1 MNEDTT
7 QPPEKPTRPWKD
19 ILLYGLARLLLFVV
33 LTVVIAYGAYLVGAP
48 MPLMISALLAL
59 IVALPLSMFIFKG
72 LRQRVTTEMAVWNE
86 ERRAHKEYIKSQLED
101 RE

>member
-7 QPPEKPTRPWKD
+7 QPTEKPTRPWTD
-19 ILLYGLARLLLFVV
+19 ILLYGLARLLLFFV

-59 IVALPLSMFIFKG
+59 IVALPLSMFLFKG
-72 LRQRVTTEMAVWNE
+72 LR
-86 ERRAHKEYIKSQLED
+86 RRAVSFTHLTLPTIL
-101 RE
+101 RV

>member
-1 MNEDTT
+1 MT
-7 QPPEKPTRPWKD
+7 QPSEKPTRPWKD
-19 ILLYGLARLLLFVV
+19 ILLYGLARLLLFFV

-59 IVALPLSMFIFKG
+59 IVALPLSMFFFKG
-72 LRQRVTTEMAVWNE
+72 LRRRVTTEMALWNE
-86 ERRAHKEYIKSQLED
+86 QRRAHKEYIKSQLED

>member
-1 MNEDTT
+1 VNEDTT
-7 QPPEKPTRPWKD
+7 QPTEKPTRPWED
-19 ILLYGLARLLLFVV
+19 ILLYGLARLLLFLV

-59 IVALPLSMFIFKG
+59 IVALPLSMFLFKG
-72 LRQRVTTEMAVWNE
+72 LRRRVTTEMASWNE
-86 ERRAHKEYIKSQLED
+86 QRRAHKEYIKNQLED